1 MSSKKRKSLSES
13 GAGKTFGNIEDLKKE
28 LAKEESDGERPETG
42 EADAADTSEG
52 SEPAP
57 DTRQS
62 GASESPP
69 ESSKGGGTTRMTFH
83 IDEALADRLRD
94 AVYWTPAG
102 VTLSGTARDALR
114 AAVEMI
120 EEHYNDGER
129 FPPRDEDLRGGRPT
143 S

>member
-13 GAGKTFGNIEDLKKE
+13 GAGKTFGNIEDLKRE
-28 LAKEESDGERPETG
+28 LADDAGERPETG
-42 EADAADTSEG
+42 EADAPEG
-52 SEPAP
+52 ERPAP
-57 DTRQS
+57 DTRQP

-69 ESSKGGGTTRMTFH
+69 ENSKGGDTTRMTFH

-114 AAVEMI
+114 AAVEKI

>member
-13 GAGKTFGNIEDLKKE
+13 GAGKTFGNIEDLKRE
-28 LAKEESDGERPETG
+28 LAEEGAGERPETG
-42 EADAADTSEG
+42 DDDAADASEG
-52 SEPAP
+52 KQPAP

-62 GASESPP
+62 GASGSPS
-69 ESSKGGGTTRMTFH
+69 ESSKGGDTTRMTFH

-120 EEHYNDGER
+120 EERYNDGER

>member
-13 GAGKTFGNIEDLKKE
+13 GAGKTFGNIEDLKRE
-28 LAKEESDGERPETG
+28 LADDAGERPETG
-42 EADAADTSEG
+42 EADAPEG
-52 SEPAP
+52 ERPAP

-62 GASESPP
+62 GASG
-69 ESSKGGGTTRMTFH
+69 SKGGGTTRMTFH
-83 IDEALADRLRD
+83 IDEALADRLRN

-114 AAVEMI
+114 AAVEKI

-143 S
+143 T

>member
-13 GAGKTFGNIEDLKKE
+13 GAGKTFGNIEDLKRE
-28 LAKEESDGERPETG
+28 LAEEGAGERPETG
-42 EADAADTSEG
+42 EPDAAGTSG
-52 SEPAP
+52 GKEPAP

-62 GASESPP
+62 GASGSTSENKDAS
-69 ESSKGGGTTRMTFH
+69 GGTIRMTFH
-83 IDEALADRLRD
+83 IDEALAERLRD

-120 EEHYNDGER
+120 EERYNEGER